1 MRIILIFAELERKT
15 TAERVTAV
23 MLSRASDGQW
33 NGGRVPFGYSWS
45 KEAKTFSIV
54 PEEAK
59 AIRRMAELYEQYQSL
74 LYVAKYLND
83 AGIVT
88 KTGGQWTPTTVR
100 TILTN
105 PWYNR
110 PVCL

>member
-45 KEAKTFSIV
+45 KETKTFSIV

-59 AIRRMAELYEQYQSL
+59 AIRRMAELYGQYQSL
-74 LYVAKYLND
+74 LYVAS
-83 AGIVT
+83 T
-88 KTGGQWTPTTVR
+88 STTPASSQR
-100 TILTN
+100 RAAN
-105 PWYNR
+105 GHR
-110 PVCL
+110 PRYAPS